1 MFSHICI
8 SEILKMIRVTARLIS
23 FLMHPLFI
31 ISYVLFFLM
40 QVNPYIFGYSGP
52 KSQGLIVISIVT
64 ISFMFPMISILL
76 MKALGLIQT
85 IEMKDK
91 KERIGPLIVTGLFYM
106 WLYVNVRN
114 NTNIPDVLSFFILGS
129 TISVFMALMINSFT
143 KISLHTIA
151 MGGLTAGIMFIIFNW
166 TYGTVDI
173 PFPWFNFHLRISDR
187 LVAMI
192 VVILAGAVGSSRLYL
207 KAHKEDEIYGGYLV
221 GILSQIIAFRI
232 FF

>member
-85 IEMKDK
+85 IEMKEK

-114 NTNIPDVLSFFILGS
+114 NTNIPDALSFFILGS

-151 MGGLTAGIMFIIFNW
+151 MGGLAAGIMFIIFNW

-173 PFPWFNFHLRISDR
+173 PFPWFNFQLRISDR

-192 VVILAGAVGSSRLYL
+192 VIILAGAVGSSRLYL
-207 KAHKEDEIYGGYLV
+207 RAHKEDEIYGGYLV

>member
-114 NTNIPDVLSFFILGS
+114 NTNIPDALSFFILGS

-173 PFPWFNFHLRISDR
+173 PFPWFNFQLRISDR

-207 KAHKEDEIYGGYLV
+207 FFLSSRAVFVI
-221 GILSQIIAFRI
+221 ILKWYN
-232 FF
+232 

>member
-8 SEILKMIRVTARLIS
+8 SEILKMIRIIAKLLSLI
-23 FLMHPLFI
+23 MHPLLI

-40 QVNPYIFGYSGP
+40 QTNPYIFGYSGP

-85 IEMKDK
+85 IHMKDK

-106 WLYVNVRN
+106 WLYVNIRN
-114 NTNIPDVLSFFILGS
+114 NTNIPDALSFFILGS

-151 MGGLTAGIMFIIFNW
+151 MGGLTAGIMFIVFNW
-166 TYGTVDI
+166 TYGTFDI
-173 PFPWFNFHLRISDR
+173 AFQWFNFQFRISDR
-187 LVAMI
+187 LVAII

-221 GILSQIIAFRI
+221 GVLSQIIAFRI

>member
-1 MFSHICI
+1 
-8 SEILKMIRVTARLIS
+8 MIRITSKLVS
-23 FLMHPLFI
+23 FIMHPLFI

-114 NTNIPDVLSFFILGS
+114 NSNIPDALSFFILGS

-166 TYGTVDI
+166 TYGTIDI
-173 PFPWFNFHLRISDR
+173 PFPWLNFQLRISDR

-221 GILSQIIAFRI
+221 GVLSQIIAFRI